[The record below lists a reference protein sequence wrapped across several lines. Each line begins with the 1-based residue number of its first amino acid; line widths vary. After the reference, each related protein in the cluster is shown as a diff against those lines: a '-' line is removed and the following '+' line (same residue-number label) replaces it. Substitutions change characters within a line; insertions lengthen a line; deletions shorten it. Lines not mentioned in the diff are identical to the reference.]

1 MKNSLLFNILIYA
14 LTGLMPVFAQ
24 QTASSEQ
31 TKRDWPLI
39 VSLQFHS
46 VSMPFKDLKST
57 FSNVGISLGT
67 EVAFNRRANLLQQ
80 VQVGFYRN
88 QNAGNGLAVFTQTAY
103 RPHFGPVY
111 AEVKAGLGYNFAFH
125 PNTTLVFKNGEW
137 QSASQNGKGLLMVP
151 VGVSI
156 GYQGHK
162 TKPLFEPFVSYQFF
176 ILQGYNPDVP
186 LLPNQLIQIGSRIH
200 LFH

>member
-1 MKNSLLFNILIYA
+1 MKKLLLSNLILLA
-14 LTGLMPVFAQ
+14 LAGLFPVCAQ
-24 QTASSEQ
+24 QIPSPEST
-31 TKRDWPLI
+31 RRNWPLI
-39 VSLQFHS
+39 VSLQFHAI
-46 VSMPFKDLKST
+46 SMPFRDLKST
-57 FSNVGISLGT
+57 FSNVGFSLGT
-67 EVAFNRRANLLQQ
+67 EVMYNRRANLLQQ

-88 QNAGNGLAVFTQTAY
+88 RNAGNGLSVFTQTAY

-111 AEVKAGLGYNFAFH
+111 AEVKAGLGYHFAFH

-137 QSASQNGKGLLMVP
+137 QSAGQRGKGMLMVP

-156 GYQGHK
+156 GYQGTN

-176 ILQGYNPDVP
+176 ILQGYNPEVP

-200 LFH
+200 FSH